1 MRPRHHADEYGAQRA
16 AAVLREFE
24 GFHRF
29 LAVVKTRF
37 GPFTVDS
44 RTRQLLR
51 DGREIHLSP
60 KAFDL
65 LCLLLER
72 RPDVVRKEE
81 LHTRIWPDTF
91 VVEANLNVLIGEIRR
106 TLGDKALRPRFI
118 RTVHGVGYAFCGDA
132 ADIDIAPARG
142 ARATPVW
149 LVWNDRTF
157 LLAGGETIIG
167 RDPHCGVWLDV
178 SGVSRQH
185 ARMRI
190 ETATRSA
197 SIEDLGST
205 NGTFVRGVPV
215 EAPTPLADGDV
226 IGIGLIELTFR
237 AWGAENAQKTERIR
251 RST

>member
-1 MRPRHHADEYGAQRA
+1 
-16 AAVLREFE
+16 
-24 GFHRF
+24 
-29 LAVVKTRF
+29 VKTRF
-37 GPFTVDS
+37 GQFTVDS

-51 DGREIHLSP
+51 ERREIHLSP

-81 LHTRIWPDTF
+81 LHSRIWPDTF

-118 RTVHGVGYAFCGDA
+118 RTVHGVGYAFCAEGDEV
-132 ADIDIAPARG
+132 DIAPP
-142 ARATPVW
+142 RAHPTPLW

-178 SGVSRQH
+178 SGVSRRH
-185 ARMRI
+185 
-190 ETATRSA
+190 A
-197 SIEDLGST
+197 SIRIDPASRIASVKDLGST
-205 NGTFVRGVPV
+205 NGTFLKGVAV
-215 EAPTPLADGDV
+215 SEPTPLADGDV
-226 IGIGLIELTFR
+226 IAVGSVELKFR
-237 AWGAENAQKTERIR
+237 AWPAEHAQKTERIR
-251 RST
+251 RNQ